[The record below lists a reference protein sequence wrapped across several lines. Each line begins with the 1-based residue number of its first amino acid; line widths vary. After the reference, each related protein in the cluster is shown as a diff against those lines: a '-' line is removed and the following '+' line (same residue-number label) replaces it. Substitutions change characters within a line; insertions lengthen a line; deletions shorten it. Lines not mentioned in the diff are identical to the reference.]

1 VNTVTVLLGVL
12 LVVASAL
19 CAVAIWAVTEFVKTA
34 KSMRTLSD
42 DLDQRLV
49 PLLDKADVTV
59 DAANAELLRID
70 GIVTRMEEVTDRVS
84 ATSRTVQEVANAP
97 VEIVTDFA
105 DRVRHAWKTR
115 KAPTSSPGS
124 AVRADESDD
133 EAPAENEASSQFT
146 EVAETPA
153 SAAAGAVGATPEQVQ
168 ARTAGSE
175 EHDA

>member
-1 VNTVTVLLGVL
+1 VNTVTMLLSAL
-12 LVVASAL
+12 LVVATVL

-34 KSMRTLSD
+34 KSMRVLSD

-115 KAPTSSPGS
+115 KTHTGTS
-124 AVRADESDD
+124 ADEPQ
-133 EAPAENEASSQFT
+133 EPVREGEASSEGRASET
-146 EVAETPA
+146 DGETSDLPSESVAT
-153 SAAAGAVGATPEQVQ
+153 AAGPSDPRDSGHVASDEQS
-168 ARTAGSE
+168 A
-175 EHDA
+175 